1 MSAAA
6 KRALALDD
14 QTAKP
19 RAVPA
24 RFRDPAEGTAELWAR
39 ACLSLE
45 EIAQAPEK
53 ERRPAVLALLKQ
65 IVTDGRAAVDAEM
78 RANRLRG
85 IDALRQLTLYTDV
98 AVSIGYR
105 FVLEQLSPIPNPTS
119 GELFCLIATGG
130 YGRGEMAPYSDVD
143 LLFLLPYKI
152 TAQTEQVVEA
162 LLYLLW
168 DSGLKVG
175 HAVRTVSECLK
186 QARGDQTIRTTL
198 LETRFLAGH
207 EPLFQDFQNR
217 YAREFIGAG
226 AAAFVAVKLNERDG
240 RHDHWGGSRY
250 LLEPNIKEGKGGLRD
265 LQTLLWIA
273 KVHYKVRSLDDLVA
287 EGIFVPD
294 EAAACRK
301 AFNFLVTVRCH
312 MHFLAGRGED
322 RLTFDLQREIA
333 DILGYTDHAGTQ
345 SVERFMKHYFLMAKE
360 VGDLTR
366 TLCADLELD
375 IKRPGGFNVFALLS
389 GKRAFEG
396 FELERGRLSVA
407 NPSHFKDNPIDLLRL
422 FEVANRSGHDI
433 HPQTWR
439 LVYRSLRLIGPALRA
454 DPEANALF
462 LTILCGRAN
471 PEPGLRRMN
480 EAGVL
485 GRFIP
490 EWGRVVAQMQFN
502 MYHFYTVDE
511 HTLFAIGIL
520 RAIERG
526 ELAEEAPIASE
537 LFTHLA
543 DDPSSRRVLY
553 IAVLLHDIAKGRNTD
568 HSVLG
573 ARIARKL
580 CPRLGLDE
588 AETDTVAWLV
598 RHHLALSEAAFRRDL
613 DDPKTIDDLTHLVG
627 SPSRLRLLLILTVA
641 DIRAVGPGRWN
652 DWKATLLRG
661 LYNRV
666 NARLTG
672 EGLARDLNRQI
683 HSVQRALRE
692 ALQAEAGNA
701 AWTAEE
707 IDSYLASAD
716 PPYWLAFRAE
726 SYVDHAR
733 LIHRARQDGAQ
744 LMVDINERHWR
755 GISNVVVYT
764 QDHAGLMARIAG
776 ALTLCGMS
784 VVGAH
789 VFTLRDGMTL
799 DVFRVQTSAGEAPK
813 RKELRGRVCKTVTDV
828 LAGKIDLFTSLEQ
841 RQGPLPARTA
851 VIGVRGRIVID
862 NQASDRFTVVEV
874 NGRDEPGL
882 LYRLTR
888 AISAEGLRIATA
900 RVSTYGVRVIDVFYV
915 KDVFGLK
922 VTHKDKLAALNR
934 RLKGVLAEMAN
945 GAAGPPS
952 GG

>member
-1 MSAAA
+1 
-6 KRALALDD
+6 
-14 QTAKP
+14 
-19 RAVPA
+19 V
-24 RFRDPAEGTAELWAR
+24 
-39 ACLSLE
+39 
-45 EIAQAPEK
+45 
-53 ERRPAVLALLKQ
+53 
-65 IVTDGRAAVDAEM
+65 
-78 RANRLRG
+78 
-85 IDALRQLTLYTDV
+85 V
-98 AVSIGYR
+98 A
-105 FVLEQLSPIPNPTS
+105 
-119 GELFCLIATGG
+119 
-130 YGRGEMAPYSDVD
+130 
-143 LLFLLPYKI
+143 
-152 TAQTEQVVEA
+152 A

-198 LETRFLAGH
+198 LETRFLAGY
-207 EPLFQDFQNR
+207 EPLFQDFQNG
-217 YAREFIGAG
+217 YAREFIGVG
-226 AAAFVAVKLNERDG
+226 AAAFVATKLNERDH

-265 LQTLLWIA
+265 LHTLLWIA
-273 KVHYKVRSLDDLVA
+273 KVHYKVRSLDGLIA
-287 EGIFVPD
+287 EGIFAPD

-312 MHFLAGRGED
+312 MHFLAGRSED

-333 DILGYTDHAGTQ
+333 GILGYTDHAGTQ
-345 SVERFMKHYFLMAKE
+345 SVERFMKHYFLVAKE

-375 IKRPGGFNVFALLS
+375 IKRPSGFNMFALLS
-389 GKRAFEG
+389 GKRAFAG
-396 FELERGRLSVA
+396 FKLERGRLGVTDPA
-407 NPSHFKDNPIDLLRL
+407 HFKDKPIDLLRL
-422 FEVANRSGHDI
+422 FEVANRNGYDI

-439 LVYRSLRLIGPALRA
+439 LVYRSLRLIGRALRA

-462 LTILCGRAN
+462 LTILCGRTN

-520 RAIERG
+520 HAIERG
-526 ELAEEAPIASE
+526 ELAKEAPIASE
-537 LFTHLA
+537 LFTHLG
-543 DDPSSRRVLY
+543 DDPSARRVLY
-553 IAVLLHDIAKGRNTD
+553 IAVLLHDIAKGRSRSTS

-598 RHHLALSEAAFRRDL
+598 RHHLCLSEAAFRRDL

-661 LYNRV
+661 LYTRV

-672 EGLARDLNRQI
+672 EGPARGLSHQVRG
-683 HSVQRALRE
+683 VQYALRE
-692 ALQAEAGNA
+692 ALVAEEGDA
-701 AWTAEE
+701 AWTTEQ
-707 IDSYLASAD
+707 IDSHLSSAD
-716 PPYWLAFRAE
+716 PPYWLAFGAE

-733 LIHRARQDGAQ
+733 LMHRARQEGAQ
-744 LMVDINERHWR
+744 LMIDINERHGR
-755 GISNVVVYT
+755 GVSNVVIYT
-764 QDHAGLMARIAG
+764 QDHAGLMARVAG

-799 DVFRVQTSAGEAPK
+799 DIFRVQTPAGEAPR
-813 RKELRGRVCKTVTDV
+813 RKELKGRLRRTVTDV
-828 LAGKIDLFTSLEQ
+828 LGGKIDLFTRLEQ
-841 RQGPLPARTA
+841 RQGSLSARTA
-851 VIGVRGRIVID
+851 AMGVRGQVVID

-882 LYRLTR
+882 LYQLAR

-922 VTHKDKLAALNR
+922 ITHKEKLAALQR
-934 RLKGVLAEMAN
+934 RLRGVLAEMAN
-945 GAAGPPS
+945 GSAGPS
-952 GG
+952 DG